1 MNKRRWIVAAFAA
14 LIAALAVIGCQGIA
28 ARNGESQPE
37 ETAVA
42 RRGTLLVT
50 IDATGSLAPRTE
62 VSLSFS
68 SGGRVAEVLV
78 EEGQQVEIGQP
89 LVRLETDDLELQMAQ
104 AEATLAAAAAELAQ
118 LLAPPQPEQVA
129 VQEANLAAM
138 EAQWDAAAAN
148 RDQLTAGAD
157 AGQIAAAEA
166 QLASATAQQKS
177 AFDMHEMTMKCRTF
191 EIPAGTPLPNG
202 KVSDGKKM
210 TFCPGLGA
218 MEEQAR
224 YSLAVAD
231 ASLAAAQAQ
240 LDELLAGADA
250 DQVRAAQANVATAAA
265 QRDATQAELDLLLA
279 GATEAQIETTQASVD
294 DARVALEQ
302 ARSNLEK
309 STLTAPMAGT
319 VVSLNVQPGEIA
331 SANQAVVVLNDLATL
346 EVDVNLDETDVA
358 RVAVG
363 QEAQISL
370 DAFPGAGLAGEV
382 TYIASVA
389 QSQSG
394 VVLYPVTIRLTPADP
409 STSSGQAP
417 STGPSTSSGQAS
429 GQALPMRAGMT
440 ADVEIATASQEDA
453 LIVPLRAIHTEGERA
468 YVDRVAG
475 NQIERVVVE
484 LGLMTE
490 TEIEITTGL
499 SEGDVVVVVASASQ
513 GSSGQ
518 FGPMGFGRGL

>member
-1 MNKRRWIVAAFAA
+1 MNKRWWTVAAFAT
-14 LIAALAVIGCQGIA
+14 LIAALGVAGCQGIA
-28 ARNGESQPE
+28 AQNGESQPE

-50 IDATGSLAPRTE
+50 IDATGNLAPRAE

-68 SGGRVAEVLV
+68 SGGRVAEVLI
-78 EEGQQVEIGQP
+78 EEGEQVEVGQP
-89 LVRLETDDLELQMAQ
+89 LVRLETDDLELQVAQ
-104 AEATLAAAAAELAQ
+104 AEATLAAAEAELAQ
-118 LLAPPQPEQVA
+118 LLAPPQLEQVA

-138 EAQWDAAAAN
+138 EAQLNAAAAN
-148 RDQLTAGAD
+148 RDQLTVGAD

-202 KVSDGKKM
+202 KVSKGKEM

-240 LDELLAGADA
+240 LDELLAGTDA
-250 DQVRAAQANVATAAA
+250 DQVRAAQANVTTAAA
-265 QRDATQAELDLLLA
+265 QRDATHAQLDLLLA

-294 DARVALEQ
+294 DALVALEQ

-309 STLTAPMAGT
+309 STLTAPLAGT
-319 VVSLNVQPGEIA
+319 ITLLSVHSGEIA

-358 RVAVG
+358 RVIVG
-363 QEAQISL
+363 QEAQIGL
-370 DAFPGAGLAGEV
+370 DAFPGVELTGEV

-394 VVLYPVTIRLTPADP
+394 VVLYPVTIRLTPAE
-409 STSSGQAP
+409 
-417 STGPSTSSGQAS
+417 
-429 GQALPMRAGMT
+429 LPVRDGMT

-453 LIVPLRAIHTEGERA
+453 LIVPLRAVHTEDGRA
-468 YVDRVAG
+468 YVDRLAG
-475 NQIERVVVE
+475 DQIERVAVE

-490 TEIEITTGL
+490 TEIAITTGL

-513 GSSGQ
+513 GSNSQ
-518 FGPMGFGRGL
+518 FGPMGFSRGL